1 MCGLPRIVLPDW
13 STIQRYSL
21 LHQCTFRT
29 RSTEIVERHRKSL
42 CTDRED
48 LQRNALSWRYHCQPL
63 EEDESGE
70 TRRVLVAGGSGPS
83 SRSMVYSYY
92 PYTDPSTREA
102 RARRKTF
109 LLPYLNVEVLKRNPA
124 TLFGLLYNRT
134 HYAPENWV
142 PYDNRQLIL
151 NWESGYFDAEY
162 SSHQT
167 LINHDICAYILRPPP
182 SRPTDLSTA
191 FP

>member
-1 MCGLPRIVLPDW
+1 MSREKREEYQLRVDPD
-13 STIQRYSL
+13 
-21 LHQCTFRT
+21 LHPDQWF
-29 RSTEIVERHRKSL
+29 I
-42 CTDRED
+42 
-48 LQRNALSWRYHCQPL
+48 
-63 EEDESGE
+63 
-70 TRRVLVAGGSGPS
+70 PS
-83 SRSMVYSYY
+83 Y
-92 PYTDPSTREA
+92 PYTDPPTREA

-109 LLPYLNVEVLKRNPA
+109 LLPYLNVEILKRNPA

-142 PYDNRQLIL
+142 PYDNRQLTL
-151 NWESGYFDAEY
+151 NWESGYFDVEY